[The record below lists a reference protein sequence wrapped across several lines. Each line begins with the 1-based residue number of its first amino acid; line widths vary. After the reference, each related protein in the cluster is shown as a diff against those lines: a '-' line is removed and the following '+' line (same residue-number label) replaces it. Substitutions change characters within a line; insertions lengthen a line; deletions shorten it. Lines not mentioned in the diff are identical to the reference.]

1 MLDPVHFAV
10 RNLLWAILQDNTE
23 FITAKTG
30 KQVVFARGL
39 LHGIDKMAEIAVS
52 LTVAI
57 VVVDVFQMSRV
68 FLFINRIA
76 GCENMSPGRILSM
89 ISWEYTVSPDKAV
102 SI

>member
-1 MLDPVHFAV
+1 MFSRNPYNAKAEIFLIGLVRLLRKIMLDPVHFAV

-23 FITAKTG
+23 FVTAKTG

-68 FLFINRIA
+68 
-76 GCENMSPGRILSM
+76 S
-89 ISWEYTVSPDKAV
+89 
-102 SI
+102 